1 MATAQESV
9 TASRIGSRRRRASL
23 RRRETLAFYGFISP
37 WLLGFIFLSLLPLAL
52 GFAISLSNFNGF
64 NLHTSLR
71 YVGAANY
78 TRAIHD
84 PELWASLTRTG
95 VFTLIVVP
103 STLAIQLGLAMLLN
117 SKVKLVGVWRTLF
130 YLPAIIPIVATAYI
144 WKALTAQDGGLVN
157 RIVGAFGGSS
167 ATDWLVG
174 HPTATLLSLVLWGS
188 AGVGMLIFLAGLQ
201 SIPEELYEAARIDGA
216 GRLAVFRKVTL
227 PLLTP
232 VIMFQLIFS
241 LIRAAQVVAE
251 PILLSPNTTGG
262 LAASPPTPNQ
272 LFNVN
277 ALQEIFVY
285 SDYGYGAAMIWI
297 FVLLLLIIT
306 AALFFSGRFWVYY
319 GSEQY
324 SNE

>member
-1 MATAQESV
+1 
-9 TASRIGSRRRRASL
+9 
-23 RRRETLAFYGFISP
+23 
-37 WLLGFIFLSLLPLAL
+37 
-52 GFAISLSNFNGF
+52 
-64 NLHTSLR
+64 
-71 YVGAANY
+71 
-78 TRAIHD
+78 
-84 PELWASLTRTG
+84 

-103 STLAIQLGLAMLLN
+103 ATLAIQLGLALLLN
-117 SKVKLVGVWRTLF
+117 SRVKLVGVWRTLF
-130 YLPAIIPIVATAYI
+130 YVPAIIPIVATAYI

-157 RIVGAFGGSS
+157 RVVGALGGSS
-167 ATDWLVG
+167 TTDWLVG

-216 GRLAVFRKVTL
+216 SRFAVFRKVTL

-262 LAASPPTPNQ
+262 LAASPPDPNR
-272 LFNVN
+272 LFNVQ

-285 SDYGYGAAMIWI
+285 GDYGYGAAMIWI
-297 FVLLLLIIT
+297 FVLLLLVVT

>member
-1 MATAQESV
+1 MATVQESV
-9 TASRIGSRRRRASL
+9 LAPVDVTPRRRTPI
-23 RRRETLAFYGFISP
+23 RRRETVSFYGFISP
-37 WLLGFIFLSLLPLAL
+37 WLLGFIFLSILPLAL
-52 GFAISLSNFNGF
+52 GFAISLSNFTGF
-64 NLHTSLR
+64 NLHTLR
-71 YVGAANY
+71 FVGAANY
-78 TRAIHD
+78 TRAFHD
-84 PELWASLTRTG
+84 PDFWLSLVRTG

-103 STLAIQLGLAMLLN
+103 ATLAIQLLLALLLN
-117 SKVKLVGVWRTLF
+117 SQVKLVGLWRTLF

-144 WKALTAQDGGLVN
+144 WKALMAQDGGLVN
-157 RIVGAFGGSS
+157 RLIGALGGPR
-167 ATDWLVG
+167 TIDWLVG
-174 HPTATLLSLVLWGS
+174 HPRATLISLALWGS

-216 GRLAVFRKVTL
+216 GRVAIFSRITL

-251 PILLSPNTTGG
+251 PILLSPNAGG
-262 LAASPPTPNQ
+262 IAASPPDANR
-272 LFNVN
+272 LFNVQ

-285 SDYGYGAAMIWI
+285 GDYGYGAAMIWI
-297 FVLLLLIIT
+297 FVVLLLVIT

>member
-1 MATAQESV
+1 
-9 TASRIGSRRRRASL
+9 
-23 RRRETLAFYGFISP
+23 
-37 WLLGFIFLSLLPLAL
+37 LLGFIFLSIIPLAL

-71 YVGAANY
+71 YVGASNY

-84 PELWASLTRTG
+84 PEFWQSLIRTG

-103 STLAIQLGLAMLLN
+103 ATLAIQLGLALLLN
-117 SKVKLVGVWRTLF
+117 SRVKLVGVWRTLF
-130 YLPAIIPIVATAYI
+130 YVPAIIPIVATAYI

-157 RIVGAFGGSS
+157 RVVGALGGSS
-167 ATDWLVG
+167 TTDWLVG

-216 GRLAVFRKVTL
+216 SRFAVFRKVTL

-262 LAASPPTPNQ
+262 LAASPPDPNR
-272 LFNVN
+272 LFNVQ

-285 SDYGYGAAMIWI
+285 GDYGYGAAMIWI
-297 FVLLLLIIT
+297 FVLLLLVVT